1 MGTPGLFIVV
11 VIGLLAGAIGRG
23 LLFGRP
29 SRFAALAAGVVGA
42 LAGPPIAQAFGCPL
56 TTLWSLAL
64 AALAGAI
71 VLLGVTLLVSRR
83 W

>member
-1 MGTPGLFIVV
+1 MGTPGLFMVV
-11 VIGLLAGAIGRG
+11 VIGLLAGAVGRG
-23 LLFGRP
+23 LLRGRP

-42 LAGPPIAQAFGCPL
+42 LAGPPIAEAFGHPL

-71 VLLGVTLLVSRR
+71 VLLGVTPLVSRR
-83 W
+83 